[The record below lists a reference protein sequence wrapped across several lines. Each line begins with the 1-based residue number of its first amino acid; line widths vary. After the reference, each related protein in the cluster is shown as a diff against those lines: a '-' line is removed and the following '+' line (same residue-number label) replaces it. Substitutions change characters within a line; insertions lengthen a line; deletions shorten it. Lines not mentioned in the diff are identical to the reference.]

1 MNSDNKLVSIFGQLE
16 DHRSHINRRHNLG
29 DILLMG
35 IISVI
40 CGAETWKQ
48 MVGFSTSK
56 EEFLKGFLELPN
68 GIPSDD
74 TFNRVFSAIDSS
86 KFEQCFMNWVN
97 SLSELTKG
105 QVIAIDGK
113 TIRGAGSRGEKS
125 PIHMVSA
132 WACENNMVLGQVK
145 VDEKSNEITAIPE
158 LLDLL
163 CVKDAVITIDAM
175 GCQEKIAEKII
186 DNDAQYILATKENQ
200 EGLYQ
205 DIISEFSFSSSSRT
219 SSKLDFGHGRIE
231 TRTCSIITDLHRM
244 SNTEKWKALKTI
256 IKIESVR
263 EFKNSDRPAENAVR
277 YYISSCSGDA
287 EFFQQAIRS
296 HWAIE
301 NKLHWVLDVAFGE
314 DASRKRQG
322 NAAQNYSVLLK
333 IALNLLKNEKTEKQ
347 GVKGKRLK
355 AAWDEKYLTKV
366 LNLKV

>member
-1 MNSDNKLVSIFGQLE
+1 MNSDNKLVSIFGQME
-16 DHRSHINRRHNLG
+16 GHRSHVNRLHNLG

-48 MVGFSTSK
+48 MVSFSNSK
-56 EEFLKGFLELPN
+56 EEFLRGFLELPN

-86 KFEQCFMNWVN
+86 KFEECFVNWVN
-97 SLSELTKG
+97 SLSELSKG

-113 TIRGAGSRGEKS
+113 TLRGAKSHGQKS
-125 PIHMVSA
+125 PVHMVSA
-132 WACENNMVLGQVK
+132 WACENNLVLGQVK
-145 VDEKSNEITAIPE
+145 VNEKSNEITAIPE
-158 LLDLL
+158 LLELL
-163 CVKDAVITIDAM
+163 CVEDSIITIDAA

-186 DNDAQYILATKENQ
+186 DNKAEYILAAKENQ
-200 EGLYQ
+200 KGLYQ
-205 DIISEFSFSSSSRT
+205 DIINEFSCSHSIETT
-219 SSKLDFGHGRIE
+219 SQLDFGHGRIE
-231 TRTCSIITDLHRM
+231 TRTCSIITELHRM
-244 SNTEKWKALKTI
+244 RDTAKWKELKTI
-256 IKIESVR
+256 IRIESTR
-263 EFKNSDRPAENAVR
+263 EFKNSRKSTENSVR
-277 YYISSCSGDA
+277 YYISSCNGDA
-287 EFFQQAIRS
+287 EFFQKAIRS

-301 NKLHWVLDVAFGE
+301 NRLHWVLDVAFGE

-333 IALNLLKNEKTEKQ
+333 IALNLLKNEKSEKQ
-347 GVKGKRLK
+347 GVKGKKLR